1 MYAISAIVSYMKLFS
16 GRKRHSVVWNLISV
30 SSQLDKYTAELQ
42 SGSTLS
48 VYELDFWHMKGSLG
62 LPGLA

>member
-1 MYAISAIVSYMKLFS
+1 MKLFS
-16 GRKRHSVVWNLISV
+16 GRKRDSAVWNLISV
-30 SSQLDKYTAELQ
+30 SSQLVKYTAELQ

-48 VYELDFWHMKGSLG
+48 VDGLYFWHMKGSLG